1 MLIVPTEKSMIVAQ
15 SRCKETSKS
24 INFSRNWHNYI
35 DEDRGDYSYW
45 KLSKATNLKPCSL
58 SQLEIND
65 NCTTQTQRN
74 LKFKSISAQIGNYKR
89 EIHKNPNRKLE

>member
-35 DEDRGDYSYW
+35 DEDRGDYSY
-45 KLSKATNLKPCSL
+45 
-58 SQLEIND
+58 
-65 NCTTQTQRN
+65 
-74 LKFKSISAQIGNYKR
+74 
-89 EIHKNPNRKLE
+89 